1 MPNSFPIERR
11 DQKSIIAVGV
21 VFSVLPAVAV
31 GMRLVSRRIIRRTL
45 DWSDYLIIAAC
56 ITVISYWAT
65 ALAGVV
71 IGGLGFHVGEIID
84 MYGHVEVEI
93 AFQISFAL
101 QILWAIAGGLYK
113 ISILL
118 FYIEI
123 FPTLKRWGR
132 ATMVVIFCYTL
143 STALAALLV
152 CEEVEDNWDYE
163 NLFQGKCGDRILV
176 FRVTGALNIVSD
188 VVVLLLPVRNV
199 LKLQLPLY
207 RRLVLLATFAL
218 GLFTCVISII
228 RLATLSSLS
237 SRDFRDTP
245 YAIMQT
251 VIWSGLEPSVAVILA
266 CVPLLRPLV
275 LRVRGGVNSSEARTK
290 SVSANGRSLGMS
302 TAPRALAYNQI
313 RDSLVSGMPTPM
325 TRVHNMEAMLISRD
339 ATPVTDVELG
349 MIVHLENAS

>member
-1 MPNSFPIERR
+1 MPNSFPIERK

-21 VFSVLPAVAV
+21 VFSVLAAVAV
-31 GMRLVSRRIIRRTL
+31 GMRLVSRRIIGRAF
-45 DWSDYLIIAAC
+45 DWSDFLIIAAC

-84 MYGHVEVEI
+84 MYGHAEVEI

-113 ISILL
+113 ASILL

-123 FPTLKRWGR
+123 FPTLKQWGR
-132 ATMVVIFCYTL
+132 VTMAIIVCYTL
-143 STALAALLV
+143 STTLAAVLV
-152 CEEVEDNWDYE
+152 CEEVDDNWEYE
-163 NLFQGKCGDRILV
+163 KLFQGKCGDRILV

-188 VVVLLLPVRNV
+188 VVVLLLPVPNV

-207 RRLVLLATFAL
+207 RRLVLLATFTL

-228 RLATLSSLS
+228 RLGTLSSLS
-237 SRDFRDTP
+237 PGDFRDTP

-251 VIWSGLEPSVAVILA
+251 VIWSGLEPSFAVILA
-266 CVPLLRPLV
+266 CVPLMRPLF
-275 LRVRGGVNSSEARTK
+275 LRIRGVVEFSEDRSK
-290 SVSANGRSLGMS
+290 SMSANGQSLSMR
-302 TAPRALAYNQI
+302 TAPRVLAYNQI
-313 RDSLVSGMPTPM
+313 VDSVAVPASTA
-325 TRVHNMEAMLISRD
+325 RVHNMEAMLISRD
-339 ATPVTDVELG
+339 GSPISDMELG
-349 MIVHLENAS
+349 NIVHSSRSN